1 MMWQEIRS
9 SILFHLL
16 VHSGECQPADPQ
28 PVLAGQALR
37 PQLPQLAARAAQAA
51 PTHVISTHST
61 LGPALSADLPPLAL
75 HLDEVLD
82 IRSLALSDFPAAY
95 LLAIGSTPC
104 LLFER

>member
-1 MMWQEIRS
+1 M
-9 SILFHLL
+9 
-16 VHSGECQPADPQ
+16 PARDPQ

-61 LGPALSADLPPLAL
+61 LGPALSADLPPLAP